1 MKKNTKQINGN
12 RLSMRLRKRMEYM
25 LKRNKITVTGA
36 AAYLFVHNFAD
47 TDTGRIVLNNNYYVQ
62 MNTLS
67 LPIAFQTCLSLSR
80 SSAYQGIKQLLDN
93 GLIHYSEKERAYFID
108 EYILNDSDEW
118 DAEKNKYF
126 RVPFALFNTDILR
139 NIIRS
144 KKYKN
149 ILFLC
154 DTFNLIAQH
163 TAGYGNSKYFSDRH
177 SELDFDFQELKG
189 ILNTNS
195 AATVRNT
202 ILNMI
207 TPLFSPKNV
216 VGYFKELKKEHYKRK
231 MPNSFRMITEVT
243 IKLSDSCFS
252 TENFEK
258 ASYEIAQIENQLS
271 SLLEKQHSSFF
282 DKMSKNPNL
291 INIFRNEFNRQW
303 QLSVSQ
309 YEQMDP
315 QRFKLLFARD
325 KSEVQLSKKAILTNS
340 FNLFFSMCKTAKHNQ
355 IKNLGGYINRMAKIA
370 TLEHVKTFYDNEA
383 MWQNHL
389 NKQLVS

>member
-1 MKKNTKQINGN
+1 MKQINGN
-12 RLSMRLRKRMEYM
+12 RLSVRLRNRMEYM
-25 LKRNKITVTGA
+25 LKHNNITVTGA

-47 TDTGRIVLNNNYYVQ
+47 TDTGKIVLNNNYYVQ
-62 MNTLS
+62 MNTFS

-93 GLIHYSEKERAYFID
+93 GLIHYSQKERAYYID
-108 EYILNDSDEW
+108 EYILNESNEW

-126 RVPFALFNTDILR
+126 RVPFDLFNTDILR

-154 DTFNLIAQH
+154 DALNMISQH

-177 SELDFDFQELKG
+177 SELDFDFQELKE

-207 TPLFSPKNV
+207 TPLFSPKNI
-216 VGYFKELKKEHYKRK
+216 VGYFKELKKDSYKRK
-231 MPNSFRMITEVT
+231 MPKSFKMITEVT
-243 IKLSDSCFS
+243 IKLSETCFS
-252 TENFEK
+252 SENFEK
-258 ASYEIAQIENQLS
+258 ASYEIAQIEDQLKGLLVNQKS
-271 SLLEKQHSSFF
+271 NFF

-303 QLSVSQ
+303 QLEVKN

-315 QRFKLLFARD
+315 QRFKLIFARE
-325 KSEVQLSKKAILTNS
+325 KSEVQLNKKAILKNS
-340 FNLFFSMCKTAKHNQ
+340 FLLFFNMCKSTSQKQ
-355 IKNLGGYINRMAKIA
+355 IKNIGGYINKMAKIA
-370 TLEHVKTFYDNEA
+370 TLEHVKSFYDEDAIWN
-383 MWQNHL
+383 NTL
-389 NKQLVS
+389 NKNLIS